1 MGTMRVFLAVF
12 PSPVAQEAAARVI
25 ERLRQP
31 GDGVSWVKRE
41 NLHYTVR
48 FMGELGESGLAR
60 VTQAA
65 RGAVVGHR
73 RFEAAL
79 GPVGGFPNAQRARV
93 LWLGLS
99 EGAEALAAVAQ
110 AVEQAL
116 RGYGFD
122 RADRAFTSHLTIGR
136 VRARNQDWSQ
146 RLAGVSAEASPRFAV
161 DRVSVVQ
168 STLSPKGSIYQVRAE
183 AMLEP

>member
-1 MGTMRVFLAVF
+1 MRIFLAVF
-12 PSPVAQEAAARVI
+12 PSPDAQEAAARVI
-25 ERLRQP
+25 ERLRKP

-48 FMGELGESGLAR
+48 FLGELGESGLAR
-60 VTQAA
+60 VSEAA
-65 RGAVVGHR
+65 REAVAGQR

-79 GPVGGFPNAQRARV
+79 GATGAFPNARRARV

-99 EGAEALAAVAQ
+99 EGAEALADVAH

-116 RGYGFD
+116 RRHGFE
-122 RADRAFTSHLTIGR
+122 RADRGFTSHLTLGR
-136 VRARNQDWSQ
+136 VRERDQDWSE
-146 RLAGVSAEASPRFAV
+146 RLAGVSADPSPRFPV
-161 DRVSVVQ
+161 DRVTVVQ

>member
-1 MGTMRVFLAVF
+1 MGTIRVFLAVF
-12 PSPVAQEAAARVI
+12 PSAAAQEAAAHVI

-65 RGAVVGHR
+65 RGAVVGTR
-73 RFEAAL
+73 RFEGAL
-79 GPVGGFPNAQRARV
+79 GAAGAFPDPRRARV

-99 EGAEALAAVAQ
+99 EGAEALTAVAH

-116 RGYGFD
+116 RRHGFE

-136 VRARNQDWSQ
+136 VRVLDQDWSE
-146 RLAGVSAEASPRFAV
+146 RLAGVSAEPSPRFAV